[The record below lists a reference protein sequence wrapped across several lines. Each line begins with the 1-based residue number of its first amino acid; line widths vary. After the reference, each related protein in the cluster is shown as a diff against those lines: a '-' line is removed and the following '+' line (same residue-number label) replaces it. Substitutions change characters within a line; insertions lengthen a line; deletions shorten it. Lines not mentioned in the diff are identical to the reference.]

1 MQNNNN
7 FKSNIEDEEI
17 NTNTHGICIW
27 KDISECSN
35 CNINNK
41 LHCHVH
47 IKYSIYFG
55 VGFLAALIPALI
67 GIFFSGFETSLLFI
81 ILIGWIIYALFFFC
95 I

>member
-7 FKSNIEDEEI
+7 FKSNIEDVEI

-47 IKYSIYFG
+47 IKYSIY
-55 VGFLAALIPALI
+55 VSLQNSV
-67 GIFFSGFETSLLFI
+67 FFILESLLKIRFRTI
-81 ILIGWIIYALFFFC
+81 SEYLEYDKA
-95 I
+95 